1 MSDEYTPTA
10 SEIRLSWVFAVV
22 NGSRLNDVS
31 SRLEGAAE
39 EFDRWLAAHDAEVK
53 AAVLGSVATSIDL
66 DAIANEWAGPDGS
79 GHWSAGNAAAAVQLI
94 IYDRAGREMRK
105 AAPNE

>member
-1 MSDEYTPTA
+1 MSDGYTPTTKN
-10 SEIRLSWVFAVV
+10 IRDCYLYADEQFDGTLRTPA
-22 NGSRLNDVS
+22 NIAN
-31 SRLEGAAE
+31 A
-39 EFDRWLAAHDAEVK
+39 EFDRWLDARDAEVK

-94 IYDRAGREMRK
+94 MYDRAGHETRK
-105 AAPNE
+105 QVPNE